1 MNLPA
6 GIHTGWNLT
15 CPWILIKRRLQHGIE
30 LMKRTWPLNLKSCRN
45 SPLPLGPSN
54 GSHWS
59 PGTAPWSSLTCP
71 SPCAPGQGAHNPK
84 HFMYIVM
91 NPLNN
96 SMRWMSFLS
105 LMLCL
110 KSEPKEIMHP
120 FPCSCL
126 SEEEV
131 DSQRGEMAW
140 ARSVA
145 RWWVYGLP
153 SQFLFSCSYS
163 SGLPCHRPA

>member
-71 SPCAPGQGAHNPK
+71 SPCAPGQGESLPIHQDTSFPRTQHA
-84 HFMYIVM
+84 V
-91 NPLNN
+91 PL
-96 SMRWMSFLS
+96 MG
-105 LMLCL
+105 MLFCL
-110 KSEPKEIMHP
+110 LLAWWILPVLQIS
-120 FPCSCL
+120 
-126 SEEEV
+126 
-131 DSQRGEMAW
+131 AW
-140 ARSVA
+140 ATFPWRPS
-145 RWWVYGLP
+145 LP
-153 SQFLFSCSYS
+153 SQFLSRSRFWWAPKAGTS
-163 SGLPCHRPA
+163 LVAQW